1 MVLRTFFRM
10 SRIRSELA
18 HLKTFIFDCDGVLWR
33 GNEKLPH
40 VANFMKLLRA
50 ENKNVFFVTNNSTK
64 TRSQYVSKF
73 GKHDIQGRDSR
84 TLKGHTMS
92 VGIGLSLCQSMK
104 T

>member
-1 MVLRTFFRM
+1 M

-40 VANFMKLLRA
+40 VANFMKLLRE

-64 TRSQYVSKF
+64 TPSQSKINVF
-73 GKHDIQGRDSR
+73 KWASSERIRDILLDNRNR
-84 TLKGHTMS
+84 TQKWDES
-92 VGIGLSLCQSMK
+92 I
-104 T
+104 

>member
-1 MVLRTFFRM
+1 M

-73 GKHDIQGRDSR
+73 GRHDIQGRDSR
-84 TLKGHTMS
+84 TVTIIQLLPRGYNF
-92 VGIGLSLCQSMK
+92 
-104 T
+104 